1 MKKYNK
7 LCFHALL
14 LPPGSIRLLSEC
26 QFAHRERILHDH
38 WRRQWPASLQVVDT
52 LRASVSTLSYSKT
65 IAGRGCS
72 ISFTLNSCV
81 MDMQT
86 FLSSIFKA

>member
-1 MKKYNK
+1 MKK

-26 QFAHRERILHDH
+26 KFAYRERILHDH
-38 WRRQWPASLQVVDT
+38 WRRQWPACLQVVDI
-52 LRASVSTLSYSKT
+52 LCASVSMLSYSKT
-65 IAGRGCS
+65 IAERDCS
-72 ISFTLNSCV
+72 ISFTLNCCV
-81 MDMQT
+81 IDMQT